1 MSRDSFRALIVD
13 QVDGQPRAAVRE
25 AGQEELPAGDVL
37 ISVAYSC
44 LNYKDGLA
52 VTGQGKVIR
61 SYPMVPGIDLAGTV
75 VESGSPDF
83 KPGDEVIVTGWGVGE
98 SHWGGFAQLAR
109 MQAGW
114 LVPLPEGLTMRQA
127 MAIGT
132 AGFTAMLSVIAL
144 EERGLTPEAGEVIVT
159 GASGGVGSIAVAILA
174 RLGYHVVG
182 STGRTE
188 LHDYLRKLGARDII
202 DRSEL
207 AQPPSRPMVSGR
219 WAGAI
224 DVVGSHTL
232 ASLLAAMAP
241 NSSIAVCGLAGG
253 SDLQTTVFP
262 LILRG
267 VSLLGINSVLVP
279 QAQRLQAWRRLAQ
292 DLPQDI
298 LEMMTQVAP
307 LDEVITLSQQI
318 IKGEVQGRIVVDLNA

>member
-1 MSRDSFRALIVD
+1 M
-13 QVDGQPRAAVRE
+13 VRE
-25 AGQEELPAGDVL
+25 AGRDELPDGDVL

-52 VTGQGKVIR
+52 VTGQGKIIR

-98 SHWGGFAQLAR
+98 SHWGGYAQLAR
-109 MQAGW
+109 MHAGW
-114 LVPLPEGLTMRQA
+114 LVPVPEGLTMRQA

-144 EERGLTPEAGEVIVT
+144 EERGLTPKGGEVIVT

-174 RLGYHVVG
+174 QLGYHVVA

-188 LHDYLRKLGARDII
+188 LHDYLQKLGARDII
-202 DRSEL
+202 DRTEL
-207 AQPPSRPMVSGR
+207 AEPPSRPMVSGR
-219 WAGAI
+219 WAGAV

-232 ASLLAAMAP
+232 ASLLAAMEP

-279 QAQRLQAWRRLAQ
+279 QAQRLEAWRRLAQ
-292 DLPQDI
+292 DLPQDT
-298 LEMMTQVAP
+298 LEMMTQIAP
-307 LDEVITLSQQI
+307 LDDVITLSQQI
-318 IKGEVQGRIVVDLNA
+318 IEGEVQGRVVVDLNA

>member
-37 ISVAYSC
+37 ISVVYSC

-132 AGFTAMLSVIAL
+132 AGFTAMLSVMAL

-207 AQPPSRPMVSGR
+207 AEPPSRPMVSGR

-232 ASLLAAMAP
+232 ASLLAAMTP

-292 DLPQDI
+292 DLPQDT